1 MTLRPVPAGHPLASL
16 LTAALTGG
24 EPLSEAVT
32 RLVFAHALNDG
43 GVGAAALYVRRELS
57 ADQAALLW
65 DKHAVGVVLHADR
78 RPVAAAAWQA
88 RRLMRPESR
97 PENLTAGDVT
107 AWPAGVAYEV
117 ANMRTTPWRTIPDA
131 VFAHLMCRPELGTA
145 LNAAMGCPQHPTAR
159 DIVAKVGAFGAAAF
173 PGLHLPAPG
182 PLSDLNVLKDQ
193 SGEDGPRVS
202 GRTIRAAIG
211 TVGRVATPPALVE
224 FAALTWTSPACLSAL
239 PTGALSAAAA
249 GRVARLWLVPSV
261 EMLGATLAAR
271 ALAKASTEIVPA
283 LDAVVV
289 RTLAAAWMGSGLLN
303 GLAADRHPAL
313 ALAFASAGVPLT
325 RPVSDEQVVS
335 LEALNHAQRLELVA
349 LVERGAEATPG
360 LWDTLGLAL
369 TTAGGMG
376 GTWGQLLDALAGI
389 HTRPAGP

>member
-1 MTLRPVPAGHPLASL
+1 
-16 LTAALTGG
+16 
-24 EPLSEAVT
+24 
-32 RLVFAHALNDG
+32 
-43 GVGAAALYVRRELS
+43 
-57 ADQAALLW
+57 
-65 DKHAVGVVLHADR
+65 
-78 RPVAAAAWQA
+78 
-88 RRLMRPESR
+88 
-97 PENLTAGDVT
+97 
-107 AWPAGVAYEV
+107 
-117 ANMRTTPWRTIPDA
+117 
-131 VFAHLMCRPELGTA
+131 
-145 LNAAMGCPQHPTAR
+145 
-159 DIVAKVGAFGAAAF
+159 
-173 PGLHLPAPG
+173 
-182 PLSDLNVLKDQ
+182 
-193 SGEDGPRVS
+193 
-202 GRTIRAAIG
+202 
-211 TVGRVATPPALVE
+211 
-224 FAALTWTSPACLSAL
+224 
-239 PTGALSAAAA
+239 
-249 GRVARLWLVPSV
+249 
-261 EMLGATLAAR
+261 MLGATLAAR

-389 HTRPAGP
+389 HTPARWTLTQPSGARGTPGACAGCFLLAGLRGGSPALPRGTFKLADHDTAPVPG